1 MKTLKILLA
10 IVIVVSV
17 AASCSREDQN
27 KQGSNLVMM
36 EPVLPTTSYRYQNE
50 NAPSDVT
57 GSLNLDDDMATLG
70 RVLFYDKALSINNSI
85 ACASCHMQ
93 HLGFADGKSTSGGV
107 AIAKTSRN
115 SMAISN
121 LGRQFNLFWDE
132 RKSDLRSMVV
142 EPIQNHVEMG
152 FDNLDKVINNLNEI
166 PYYKPLFAKAFNNAQ
181 TIDKEQLATALQQFL
196 LSLQSYQSK
205 YDIGRN
211 IDFANYTNEEKLG
224 MELFTEKLHCASC
237 HNEPTFGSTWGSG
250 ANIGLDLEYKDNGIG
265 DWMRNNP
272 NNPAGPIANPDFV
285 TFRDGAFKI
294 PSLRNIEFTG
304 PYMHDGRFKTLEEV
318 VEHYNSGV
326 KPHRNLD
333 WRIQFIVVDPNT
345 NETKSGMKLN
355 LTPTEKRA
363 LVAFMRTLSDYE
375 MLSDPKFS
383 NPFRPVN

>member
-10 IVIVVSV
+10 IVIVVSI
-17 AASCSREDQN
+17 AASCSREDKN

-36 EPVLPTTSYRYQNE
+36 EPVLPTTPYRYQNG

-85 ACASCHMQ
+85 ACASCHLQ
-93 HLGFADGKSTSGGV
+93 HLGFADGKATSGGV
-107 AIAKTSRN
+107 SISKTSRN

-121 LGRQFNLFWDE
+121 LGRQFAYFWDE
-132 RKSDLRSMVV
+132 RETDLEVMSVK
-142 EPIQNHVEMG
+142 PIQNHVEMG

-196 LSLQSYQSK
+196 LSIQSYQSK
-205 YDIGRN
+205 YDIGRT
-211 IDFANYTNEEKLG
+211 IDFVNYTNEEKLG

-237 HNEPTFGSTWGSG
+237 HNEPTFAGNWGSG
-250 ANIGLDLEYKDNGIG
+250 ANIGLELEYKDNGIG
-265 DWMRNNP
+265 AWLRNNP
-272 NNPAGPIANPDFV
+272 NNPSGPIFNPDFV
-285 TFRDGAFKI
+285 ASMDGAFKI
-294 PSLRNIEFTG
+294 PSLRNIEFTA

-326 KPHRNLD
+326 KQHQNLD
-333 WRIQFIVVDPNT
+333 WRIQFIFDPKT
-345 NETKSGMKLN
+345 NQSKSGMKLN

-383 NPFRPVN
+383 NPFKPVN